1 MTATVAKWTI
11 GAAEVE
17 RYKTVGG
24 DEIGGSTMSDGTRS
38 GVDDNKSL

>member
-17 RYKTVGG
+17 RYKTV
-24 DEIGGSTMSDGTRS
+24 
-38 GVDDNKSL
+38 VDIKKLSI